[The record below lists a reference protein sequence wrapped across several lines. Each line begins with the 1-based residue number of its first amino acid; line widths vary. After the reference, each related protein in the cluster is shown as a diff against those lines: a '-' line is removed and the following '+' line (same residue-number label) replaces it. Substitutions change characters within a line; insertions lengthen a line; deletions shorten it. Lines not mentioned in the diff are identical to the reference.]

1 MKNSNAMIRTG
12 CAIAALAVAACGRP
26 AERPPNVVIIFTDD
40 QGYADVGAYGAVGFE
55 TPNIDRLAAEGM
67 RFTRFYTAESGC
79 SPSRAALLTGRYPL
93 RAGMPTVLA
102 PRSVVGLNA
111 DETTLAE
118 ILKRQGYATAAVG
131 KWHLGD
137 HPDFLPLRHGFD
149 SYFGLPYSNDM
160 SPDPRNNP
168 WERARS
174 HPPLPLV
181 RDTTIIEREPDQSTL
196 TRRYTEEAI
205 AFIEANRDRP
215 FFLYLAHTMAHVPL
229 YVSDAFRGSSEQG
242 MYGDVIQEI
251 DWSVG
256 AIMATLERLGLD
268 ESTLVFFAS
277 DNGPWLVFGDHAGS
291 AGPFREGKATA
302 FEGGHLV
309 PGIYRWTGTIP
320 AGAVSDEV
328 VTAMDV
334 FPTVAGIVGIELRDD
349 LIIDGHDIWP
359 LVSGQP
365 GATSPYEA
373 LFYYRRGNLHAVRSG
388 KWKLHVPH
396 DYPTLEGGTVGSG
409 GQPGNYATGHIELS
423 LFDLDNDP
431 SESTNVAA
439 EYPEVIERLLELI
452 ERARAEI
459 GDRATGRQGSQA
471 REPGRVAEP
480 WSQQQQRAKQQ

>member
-1 MKNSNAMIRTG
+1 MNRSNPVFRAA
-12 CAIAALAVAACGRP
+12 CAAAALAVAACSQPEG
-26 AERPPNVVIIFTDD
+26 RPPNVVIIFTDD
-40 QGYADVGAYGAVGFE
+40 QGYADVGAYGAQGFE
-55 TPNIDRLAAEGM
+55 TPNIDKLAAQGM
-67 RFTRFYTAESGC
+67 RFTRFYAAESGC

-93 RAGMPTVLA
+93 RAGIPNVLG

-111 DETTLAE
+111 EEITLAE
-118 ILKRQGYATAAVG
+118 LLKERGYATAAVG

-181 RDTTIIEREPDQSTL
+181 RDTTIVEREPDQSQL

-205 AFIEANRDRP
+205 AFIEANRGRP

-229 YVSDAFRGSSEQG
+229 YVSDAFRGSSQQG

-256 AIMATLERLGLD
+256 AIMATLETLGLD
-268 ESTLVFFAS
+268 DRTLVFFAS

-302 FEGGHLV
+302 FEGGHAV
-309 PGIYRWTGTIP
+309 PGIYRWTGKIP
-320 AGAVSDEV
+320 AGVVSDEV

-334 FPTVAGIVGIELRDD
+334 FPTVAGILGIDLPAD

-359 LVSGQP
+359 ILSGDP
-365 GATSPYEA
+365 AAASPYEA
-373 LFYYRRGNLHAVRSG
+373 LFYYRAGSLHAVRSG
-388 KWKLHVPH
+388 RWKLHVPH
-396 DYPTLEGGTVGSG
+396 DFPTLDGGAAGSG
-409 GQPGNYATGHIELS
+409 GVPGNYATGHIELS
-423 LFDLDNDP
+423 LFDLENDP
-431 SESTNVAA
+431 GETTDVAA
-439 EYPEVIERLLELI
+439 VHPDVVERLLQLI
-452 ERARAEI
+452 ERARVEI
-459 GDRATGRQGSQA
+459 GDRATGRTGSKA

-480 WSQQQQRAKQQ
+480 WSKQQTWSNQN